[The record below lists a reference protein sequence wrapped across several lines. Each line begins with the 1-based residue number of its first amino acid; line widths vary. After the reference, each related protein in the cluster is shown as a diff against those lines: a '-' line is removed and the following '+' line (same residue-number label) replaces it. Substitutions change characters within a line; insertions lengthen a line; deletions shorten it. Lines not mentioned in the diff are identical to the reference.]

1 MKGFRHAGA
10 AGMVMVAGV
19 AVAYVMVSGHP
30 AAWPEGLRIG
40 LGVGA
45 LLAGV
50 LVWSAG
56 RRQGPMGGR
65 SGRGV
70 TPLDAAAVVLAL
82 GWLGLTVA
90 AYLRWAPEPLRLVAE
105 TMETWWRPAGGAR
118 ADDEPAAE
126 ESGRRGNWLLD
137 GGRERSLP
145 MEADFK
151 PGNRPELF
159 LQPASDNG
167 AFLAGKLYVTA
178 FSLHRY
184 ESGTWSAGEGGERRV
199 AGNDGW
205 LRFGGGDTAGRD
217 AGALAYRVFLGETGG
232 RQPMAAIQGVQAV
245 RLAEVEQGGES
256 VWWLPERDGGV
267 DYEAISRP
275 LVLDDLVEGKIRPQ
289 ALGAGPAE
297 DEWRAVPGGALGFRI
312 ADLARIVQGEGG
324 DVERLRRIRN
334 HLRTTLEYSLVIE
347 NRDQR
352 DPLENFLF
360 HEQRGHCEFF
370 ATAGALMA
378 RSAGFASRVSYGWTG
393 GTWYET
399 GGVFVFRAREAHAW
413 AEVWVPGYGWVV
425 MDPTPPAAIGGGRP
439 NLARPDEEVP
449 GGETMTD
456 ATPVEAAA
464 AGLPWLVPAAM
475 AGGLWAGLMF
485 FRHRRAGRFGG
496 GRSEGASEL
505 AYEQAFRR
513 HCASRGLP
521 MVPGATLRELRERL
535 GDAGPDFTAELV
547 SYHYG
552 VRYEGRVRDRDIE
565 KNFAA
570 AVRAWAAED
579 R

>member
-10 AGMVMVAGV
+10 AGMVMVAAV

-30 AAWPEGLRIG
+30 AAWPEGVRIG

-56 RRQGPMGGR
+56 RRRGSMGGR
-65 SGRGV
+65 AGRGV

-90 AYLRWAPEPLRLVAE
+90 AYLRWAPEPLRQVAE

-118 ADDEPAAE
+118 ADEEPAAE
-126 ESGRRGNWLLD
+126 GTGRRGNWLLD

-145 MEADFK
+145 MAADFK

-159 LQPASDNG
+159 LQPVSDHG

-205 LRFGGGDTAGRD
+205 LRFSGRDAAGLD

-232 RQPMAAIQGVQAV
+232 RQPMAAIQGLQAV

-289 ALGAGPAE
+289 ALGSGPAE

-378 RSAGFASRVSYGWTG
+378 RSAGFAARVSYGWTG

-439 NLARPDEEVP
+439 NLAEPDEEVP
-449 GGETMTD
+449 SGEMMTD
-456 ATPVEAAA
+456 AAPVESAG
-464 AGLPWLVPAAM
+464 AGLPWLLPAAM
-475 AGGLWAGLMF
+475 AGGLWAGLMV
-485 FRHRRAGRFGG
+485 FRRRRGGRFGG
-496 GRSEGASEL
+496 GPTGGGRVL
-505 AYEQAFRR
+505 AYELAFRR
-513 HCASRGLP
+513 GCAARGLA
-521 MVPGATLRELRERL
+521 VLPGATLRELREHL
-535 GDAGPDFTAELV
+535 GDDGPDFTADLV
-547 SYHYG
+547 RYHYG
-552 VRYEGRVRDRDIE
+552 VRYEGRARDGDLE
-565 KNFAA
+565 KKLAA